1 MERWVDVLEYGMVED
16 TNEHLRIFDLG
27 VKMSFD
33 KNRVSEGVRDELA
46 RQ

>member
-1 MERWVDVLEYGMVED
+1 MERWVDGLEYDMMED

-33 KNRVSEGVRDELA
+33 ENRVSDGVRDELA